1 MQASFLLSTVTC
13 EQGKF
18 HILMADIV
26 FWYRNRTYFSYINND
41 TMISNYVIRSQKVR
55 NDPHSWGSMLAKT
68 NVA

>member
-13 EQGKF
+13 DQGKI

-41 TMISNYVIRSQKVR
+41 TMISNYVIR
-55 NDPHSWGSMLAKT
+55 NYEAKS
-68 NVA
+68 